1 MSNILPLL
9 ECLVPEI
16 NITTMRQLNQI
27 IMAILAMTGRVT
39 MLGISRWTANGGSYR
54 TVCRF
59 FHTVIP
65 WAGVMW
71 LFFQRHLWCQKDT
84 YILAG
89 DEVVISKSGEE
100 TYGIDRFYSS
110 LFNQPILGISFLA
123 LSFISV
129 EKRHS
134 FPIKIE
140 QIIKPQKKEENTDK
154 STEVTPQEK
163 KKKGRPKGSKNRDKT
178 QVVLTP
184 ELLLIKGMIISL
196 FKLLGGLLS
205 ITYVVLDG
213 HYGNNNALQMVRQ
226 VNLHIISK
234 LRYNSALYIPF
245 KPSEPN
251 QKKGNKKYGDKIN
264 YRDIPKEYLRS
275 STLDE
280 DKNIRTDIYQATLL
294 HKEFAQEL
302 NVVILV
308 KTNLTTLASGL

>member
-1 MSNILPLL
+1 MSEILTLL
-9 ECLVPEI
+9 QCLVPEI
-16 NITTMRQLNQI
+16 NITTMRQLNRI
-27 IMAILAMTGRVT
+27 IIAMQCRRHTQSVAMTGRVT
-39 MLGISRWTANGGSYR
+39 MLGISRWTTNGGSYR

-71 LFFQRHLWCQKDT
+71 LFFQQHLWCPKDT

-89 DEVVISKSGEE
+89 DEVVVSKSGEE

-140 QIIKPQKKEENTDK
+140 QIIKPEKKEEKIDK
-154 STEVTPQEK
+154 STEVIPQQK

-213 HYGNNNALQMVRQ
+213 HYGNNNALLSRQ
-226 VNLHIISK
+226 TSK
-234 LRYNSALYIPF
+234 FTYYF
-245 KPSEPN
+245 
-251 QKKGNKKYGDKIN
+251 
-264 YRDIPKEYLRS
+264 
-275 STLDE
+275 
-280 DKNIRTDIYQATLL
+280 
-294 HKEFAQEL
+294 
-302 NVVILV
+302 
-308 KTNLTTLASGL
+308 